1 MNRIIISTLPHTW
14 ILDLDGTIVKHNGY
28 KNDGIDVLLPGAR
41 EFLQSIPQK
50 DMVIFLTSRESIYRE
65 MTLDFLNRNA
75 IRYDYIIFDVPFGER
90 ILVNDRKSSGLDMAK
105 AVNLDRD
112 AELTI
117 RFLED
122 PSI

>member
-1 MNRIIISTLPHTW
+1 M
-14 ILDLDGTIVKHNGY
+14 DGTIVKHNGY
-28 KNDGIDVLLPGAR
+28 KNDGIDLLLPGAR

-50 DMVIFLTSRESIYRE
+50 DMVIFLTSRKSIYRE
-65 MTLDFLNRNA
+65 MTLDFLNKNA

-105 AVNLDRD
+105 AVNIDRD
-112 AELTI
+112 TELTI